1 MSDDDHAPLAP
12 SAAHRWLHCHA
23 SVEAE
28 KGFPD
33 RSSREADEGSAMHE
47 VRARCLRLGRDPM
60 DYEGWVFFGG
70 TRRGTLANVARLR
83 KLEPGID
90 RIRELCGD
98 EPMAVSDPRYVAI
111 EETLHFED
119 RALADVYGTLDFGA
133 YFDSGAAL
141 SDLKFGA
148 GTPVYAENNE
158 QQLIYADLFLDR
170 LTKAERKRIDRIR
183 IVIDQPR
190 ISGAGGEWV
199 IEPDYLVRWR
209 DTVLHP
215 AVAAIQSR
223 GPKKYAP
230 GIKTCQWCKAKRACV
245 AYQDFNLE
253 TLGVKFED
261 ERDGKTFNTAGI
273 AEMSIERRAYLAKH
287 KGMLEKF
294 LDGVAESVLEDCLS
308 GAPVPLMK
316 SILGN
321 QGDRVWIDETAARKA
336 LEPHLGEKAT
346 VTKTISPTVAA
357 DLLPRKVMEGFK
369 DLIKRNPAK
378 PKLTTLDDK
387 KPAYVP
393 VKMDDERAS
402 DNG

>member
-23 SVEAE
+23 SIEAE

-47 VRARCLRLGRDPM
+47 VRARCLKLGRDPM
-60 DYEGWVFFGG
+60 NYEGWVFFGG
-70 TRRGTLANVARLR
+70 TRRATLANAARLR

-111 EETLHFED
+111 EETLRFED
-119 RALADVYGTLDFGA
+119 RALADVYGTLDFG
-133 YFDSGAAL
+133 SSSTVGVVI

-190 ISGAGGEWV
+190 IAGAGGEWV

-209 DTVLHP
+209 DEVLHP
-215 AVAAIQSR
+215 AVAAVQSR

-261 ERDGKTFNTAGI
+261 ERDGKTFDIDGI

-294 LDGVAESVLEDCLS
+294 LDVVAESVLEDCLS

-393 VKMDDERAS
+393 VKMDDERVS

>member
-23 SVEAE
+23 SIEAE

-47 VRARCLRLGRDPM
+47 VRARCLKLGRDPM
-60 DYEGWVFFGG
+60 NYEGWVFFGG
-70 TRRGTLANVARLR
+70 TRRATLANAARLR

-111 EETLHFED
+111 EETLRFED
-119 RALADVYGTLDFGA
+119 RALADVYGTLDFG
-133 YFDSGAAL
+133 SSSTVGVVI

-190 ISGAGGEWV
+190 IAGAGGEWV

-209 DTVLHP
+209 DEVLHP
-215 AVAAIQSR
+215 AVAAVQSR

-261 ERDGKTFNTAGI
+261 ERDGKTFDIDGI

-393 VKMDDERAS
+393 VKMDDERVS